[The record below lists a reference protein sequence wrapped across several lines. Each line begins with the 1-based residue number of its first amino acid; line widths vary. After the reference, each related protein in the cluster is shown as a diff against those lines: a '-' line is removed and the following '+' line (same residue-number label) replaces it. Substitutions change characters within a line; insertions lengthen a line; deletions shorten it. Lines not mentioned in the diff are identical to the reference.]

1 MLAVIS
7 VPFPLENQSMAE
19 ITRSLALAGRAL
31 STYVRRRPLCVSFE
45 VTHNCNAR
53 CRHCHLGPPKAE
65 TLAPPERYGELCR
78 ELKPIVAQVS
88 GGEPLLRDD
97 LDAIVR
103 ALSRKN
109 RPPHV
114 VLTTNGALLTKERHQ
129 RLREAGV
136 CDFSLSFDYPDE
148 RHDDFRRI
156 PGLFGRIDTLMRGL
170 SSNGTRHGVTLA
182 CVVQRGNFRELP
194 AIAEKAREWKAGVNF
209 SAYTW
214 LRTGDRGMLVSREE
228 LEELRAVIARL
239 IEHKRRHGNVFTSDY
254 VLARMPEYFERAGVP
269 GCRAGERFLVVNP
282 DATLSPCGL
291 IMRDCRTRDELL
303 RTFTRGNECDSCY
316 TSLRA
321 NTEKPA
327 RWLIRDSLSR
337 L

>member
-1 MLAVIS
+1 MADIARTLA
-7 VPFPLENQSMAE
+7 F
-19 ITRSLALAGRAL
+19 AGRAL
-31 STYVRRRPLCVSFE
+31 KSYMTHRPLCVSFE

-53 CRHCHLGPPKAE
+53 CKHCHLGPPRPE
-65 TLAPPERYGELCR
+65 NLAPAQRYGELCR
-78 ELKPIVAQVS
+78 ELKPVVAQVS

-97 LDAIVR
+97 LEAIVA
-103 ALSRKN
+103 ALVRKN

-129 RLREAGV
+129 RLKQAGV

-148 RHDDFRRI
+148 RHDDFRHI

-170 SSNGTRHGVTLA
+170 SANGTRHGVTLA
-182 CVVQRGNFRELP
+182 CVVQSGNFRELP
-194 AIAEKAREWKAGVNF
+194 AIAKKALEWKAGVNF

-214 LRTGDRGMLVSREE
+214 LRTGDRGMLVPKEE
-228 LEELRAVIARL
+228 LQELRDVIARL
-239 IEHKRRHGNVFTSDY
+239 KEHKRRHGNVFTSDY
-254 VLARMPEYFERAGVP
+254 VLARMPEYFERGGFP

-282 DATLSPCGL
+282 DGTLSPCGL
-291 IMRDCRTRDELL
+291 IMRDCRTRDELV
-303 RTFTRGNECDSCY
+303 RTFTRTNDCESCY

-327 RWLIRDSLSR
+327 SWLVRDTLNR